1 MNYTP
6 NPVYYY
12 PQPQPQPPKGSNGA
26 ATASLVLGIV
36 ALFCCGMPLSIVAI
50 ICAIVSKSKS
60 PDGRM
65 NGMAV
70 AGLVLGIIG
79 VVMGVIGLIW
89 GAISLLPL
97 IPLIP
102 LISELISSG
111 EFAEAMEEILA
122 GL

>member
-1 MNYTP
+1 MNYSP
-6 NPVYYY
+6 NPVCYYS
-12 PQPQPQPPKGSNGA
+12 QPQPQPPKESNGA
-26 ATASLVLGIV
+26 ATASLVLGIT
-36 ALFCCGMPLSIVAI
+36 ALFCCGMPLSIAAI
-50 ICAIVSKSKS
+50 VCAVVSKSKS

-79 VVMGVIGLIW
+79 VVMSVIGPIW
-89 GAISLLPL
+89 GVFSLLPL

-102 LISELISSG
+102 LLSELINSG
-111 EFAEAMEEILA
+111 EFAEAMEEILG